1 VVGVVA
7 GELVGIVV
15 GVATTVVVGM
25 FGEVVV
31 TKVDGAE
38 SSWAGATFV

>member
-1 VVGVVA
+1 MVGIVA
-7 GELVGIVV
+7 GTLAAVVV
-15 GVATTVVVGM
+15 GVATTVVTGT

-31 TKVDGAE
+31 TKVEGAE